1 MSPFEVSMYVY
12 CATKNICKNNFSGHI
27 LVVVRALLIFVT
39 GTRSLKCCTNLEETM
54 TEWLKP
60 LPPPPHSYGCPKR
73 AQLYLHVLSNC
84 FSVTRSDIKSHLAPV
99 I

>member
-39 GTRSLKCCTNLEETM
+39 GTRSLKCCTNLEEMM

-60 LPPPPHSYGCPKR
+60 APPPPHSHGCPKR
-73 AQLYLHVLSNC
+73 AHALQLFLS
-84 FSVTRSDIKSHLAPV
+84 RKK
-99 I
+99 